1 MNTINYRIKSM
12 QVTSSCI
19 DSKKYTKEGE
29 MQIHNSLSFTMAVKE
44 CKIGRASCRERV

>member
-19 DSKKYTKEGE
+19 DPKKYTKEVVIKTWE
-29 MQIHNSLSFTMAVKE
+29 QLLDEKQNKE
-44 CKIGRASCRERV
+44 N

>member
-19 DSKKYTKEGE
+19 DLKYTKEGE
-29 MQIHNSLSFTMAVKE
+29 MQIHNSLSFTMAVKNV
-44 CKIGRASCRERV
+44 CFYANMA

>member
-19 DSKKYTKEGE
+19 DPKKYTKEGE
-29 MQIHNSLSFTMAVKE
+29 IVLRYKDKADLQINS
-44 CKIGRASCRERV
+44 